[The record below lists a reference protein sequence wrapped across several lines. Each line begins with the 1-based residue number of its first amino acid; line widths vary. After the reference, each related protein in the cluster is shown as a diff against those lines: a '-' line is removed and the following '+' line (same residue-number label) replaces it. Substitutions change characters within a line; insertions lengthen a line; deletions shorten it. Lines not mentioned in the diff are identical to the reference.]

1 MPTKTSSHRVTLD
14 RIKQSKAR
22 EKVVHKNKNPRIAC
36 RREFR
41 RENSNQRVLFALH
54 DPIGGKV
61 AGGTAVLLD
70 YSPQGALLGHL
81 IFDYGFWP
89 DGDFSVSFK
98 VVGGP
103 HEGVNAYGAP
113 LRFAT
118 SKSNLAV
125 RFDGL
130 YVKL

>member
-1 MPTKTSSHRVTLD
+1 MTVNTGSHRVTLE

-22 EKVVHKNKNPRIAC
+22 ETVVATNENPKIAC

-41 RENSNQRVLFALH
+41 REASNQRVHFALH
-54 DPIGGKV
+54 GANNV
-61 AGGTAVLLD
+61 RLAHGTAILLD
-70 YSPQGALLGHL
+70 YSPQGALLGHV
-81 IFDYGFWP
+81 IFEDGFWP
-89 DGDFSVSFK
+89 DGEFSVSFRIT
-98 VVGGP
+98 GGQY
-103 HEGVNAYGAP
+103 EGVNAYGTP

-118 SKSNLAV
+118 SRANLAV